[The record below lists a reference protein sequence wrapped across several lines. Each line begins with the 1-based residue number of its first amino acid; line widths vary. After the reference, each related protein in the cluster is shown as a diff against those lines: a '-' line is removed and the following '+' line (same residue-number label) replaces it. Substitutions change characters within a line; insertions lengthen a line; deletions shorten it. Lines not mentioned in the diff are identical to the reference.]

1 MIKDILISIF
11 HFIILVFCQVFLLN
25 NIYFLGFVNP
35 MLYVWFII
43 LLPFATPNWLVLI
56 LSFIL
61 GVSVDVFSADVG
73 INACICT
80 LIGFIRPML
89 LNFFSG
95 NVDNVTHTR
104 PSSVSLGVK
113 NFLLFTSSVVLIHHF
128 LYFFISIFSFSEILQ
143 ILLRSGLSSVVTI
156 GLIILLDMIFFRKNE

>member
-1 MIKDILISIF
+1 MIKDILVSLF
-11 HFIILVFCQVFLLN
+11 HFIILVFCQIFLLN
-25 NIYFLGFVNP
+25 NIYFLGFINP

-61 GVSVDVFSADVG
+61 GVSVDIFSADAG
-73 INACICT
+73 FNAFICT
-80 LIGFIRPML
+80 LTGFIRPML

-128 LYFFISIFSFSEILQ
+128 LYFFISAFSFNEILQ
-143 ILLRSGLSSVVTI
+143 ILLRSVLSSVVTI
-156 GLIILLDMIFFRKNE
+156 GLIILLDMVFFKKNE